1 MRWLYNEFT
10 KLTTLCIMVTQWAV
24 HYEDIVD
31 RFSSIF
37 GLKKIVERRKNQM
50 DIGKYLKLIPL
61 LEKLATDLEAAASS
75 PQDQAVVAD
84 IKALIADISSTPSP
98 AAPPTGQI

>member
-1 MRWLYNEFT
+1 MIHWLYNEFT
-10 KLTTLCIMVTQWAV
+10 RLTTVCIMLTQWIV

-37 GLKKIVERRKNQM
+37 GLQKIVERRRTQV
-50 DIGKYLKLIPL
+50 GRYLKLIPL

-75 PQDQAVVAD
+75 PQDQAVIDD
-84 IKALIADISSTPSP
+84 IKALIADIGSAPAP
-98 AAPPTGQI
+98 AAPPTGAV